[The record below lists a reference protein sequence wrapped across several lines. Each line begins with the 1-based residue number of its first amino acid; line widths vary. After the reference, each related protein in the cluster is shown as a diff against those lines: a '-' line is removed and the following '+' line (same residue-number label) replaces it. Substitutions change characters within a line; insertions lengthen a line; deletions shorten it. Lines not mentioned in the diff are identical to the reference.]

1 MPDIYGN
8 TTLRDIYPIFC
19 DACRMKITTADYFV
33 TGLYMNEHD
42 IPVSRYAHRACLNLA
57 RTART
62 TIARPLGPGMI
73 TCLYCGEETP
83 NADFICDS
91 CRATIKRDL
100 RHSEA
105 TEAVKE
111 LLRKLAEESLAQMRA
126 APQLAAAQHSNP
138 TPPAPRNED
147 TTRANRERPNPART
161 LADMDVDEP
170 AVTPFVP
177 TNESGVIFMLGGILT
192 DMRYR
197 MVAMPNQYPDAVLYS
212 PSGKFINV
220 EFEFRASNFIAHRHD
235 PKLCDLVICW
245 QGDRDLPVPVLALEQ
260 HYNAHT
266 GRWNFRDAAA
276 STN

>member
-19 DACRMKITTADYFV
+19 DACRTKITTADYFV

-111 LLRKLAEESLAQMRA
+111 LLRKLAEASMRPYQHGA
-126 APQLAAAQHSNP
+126 ADTGSTPQGRP
-138 TPPAPRNED
+138 TSSYPPSQP
-147 TTRANRERPNPART
+147 RERPNPART